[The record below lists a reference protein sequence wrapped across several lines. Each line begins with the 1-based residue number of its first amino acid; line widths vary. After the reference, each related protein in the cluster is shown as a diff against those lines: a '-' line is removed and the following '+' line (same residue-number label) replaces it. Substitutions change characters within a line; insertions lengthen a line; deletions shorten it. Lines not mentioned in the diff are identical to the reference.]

1 MLVSFYNLSLLGN
14 YWNESAL
21 IFYWRPYDC
30 ILRLA
35 CKNFFFFM
43 IYVGIQLTCLIF
55 FQNWIWMVHATGRR
69 QTINETKNSHLYR
82 YIYKRVLCKESKNY
96 LYIHRYYSVSEMAK
110 NIYLFV
116 LNRQRSYEANTDL
129 VNYDQARFSNLSMA
143 SGTTEND
150 SHENPF
156 DE

>member
-1 MLVSFYNLSLLGN
+1 
-14 YWNESAL
+14 
-21 IFYWRPYDC
+21 
-30 ILRLA
+30 
-35 CKNFFFFM
+35 
-43 IYVGIQLTCLIF
+43 
-55 FQNWIWMVHATGRR
+55 MVHATGRR